1 MNGDAGRSFCADRCS
16 PLSFS
21 SPPCRQT
28 MEDLIIQ
35 ITKAMVAGLMMGLVF
50 GLVALGLTIIFGVMD
65 IVNFAHGEFLMIGMY
80 AGLLTATVFHVDP
93 LVGLPVA
100 AVVGTGLGLACY
112 YGLVRFLLR
121 GPIVAQLFGTFGLML
136 FLRNLA
142 LMIMGAEPRSL
153 HHGFLVGKSFILGP
167 GIVIELTKLAAG
179 VLSLAAFAGT
189 WLLLNRTKI
198 GKALTATALDGQ
210 AARYM
215 GIPTEKMNA
224 FAWALGGATVSV
236 AGALLVNFWPVDPN
250 VGLLFTMI
258 AFTTVAL
265 GGFGSVPGAAFAGLI
280 VGLMIN
286 IAPMWDAW
294 VNYLEIQALQAGG
307 LHQFKYSF
315 VYLAY
320 FLIMVFR
327 PRGLFGWKY

>member
-1 MNGDAGRSFCADRCS
+1 
-16 PLSFS
+16 
-21 SPPCRQT
+21 
-28 MEDLIIQ
+28 MEDLFIQ
-35 ITKAMVAGLMMGLVF
+35 IARAVVAGLMMGLVF

-80 AGLLTATVFHVDP
+80 SGLLTATVLHVDP
-93 LVGLPVA
+93 LIGLPVA
-100 AVVGTGLGLACY
+100 AGVGILLGLICY
-112 YGLVRFLLR
+112 YCLVRFPLR

-142 LMIMGAEPRSL
+142 LMVMGAEPRSL
-153 HHGFLVGKSFILGP
+153 HHGLLVGKSFILGP
-167 GIVIELTKLAAG
+167 GIVIELTKMAAG
-179 VLSLAAFAGT
+179 VLSLGAFAGT
-189 WLLLNRTKI
+189 WWLLNRTKI
-198 GKALTATALDGQ
+198 GKGLTATALDGQ

-265 GGFGSVPGAAFAGLI
+265 GGFGRSPARLSAGLI

-286 IAPMWDAW
+286 VAPMWDACATC
-294 VNYLEIQALQAGG
+294 LGARAGG

-315 VYLAY
+315 VYLAF